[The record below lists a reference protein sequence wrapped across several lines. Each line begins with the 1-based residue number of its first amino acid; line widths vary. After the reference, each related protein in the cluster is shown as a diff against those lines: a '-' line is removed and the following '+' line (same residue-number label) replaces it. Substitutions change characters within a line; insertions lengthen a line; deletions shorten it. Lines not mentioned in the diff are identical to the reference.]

1 MSVDLNSMAVFAR
14 VVEEQGFSAA
24 ARRLG
29 LSKSAVSKHV
39 AQLEDRIGARLLHRT
54 TRRLRL
60 TDVGAAFYE
69 RCARILAEAEEA
81 ELAVSRMSSAPR
93 GTLRISAPVSFG
105 SRFLAGPIAEF
116 AIRYPE
122 LRIEMVLNDRL
133 VDVVD
138 EGYDVA
144 IRIGRLADSSLIAK
158 RLCTMPMLVVG
169 SQAYLTQ
176 HGTPQVPADLQ
187 QHNCMLYSL
196 STTGDVYHFRDGDR
210 ELSVKIDGSLR
221 ANNGDILMEAVRRG
235 VGLAFMPA
243 FLCGRDVRDGTVVEV
258 LADYRTTTGA
268 ISAVYAHNRHL
279 SVKVRMFVDFLV
291 AHFAEVPWGDPGC
304 LTRQTSA
311 MAETSTSDDGDA

>member
-81 ELAVSRMSSAPR
+81 ELAVSHMSSAPR
-93 GTLRISAPVSFG
+93 GTLRVSAPVSFG
-105 SRFLAGPIAEF
+105 SRYLGAPIAEF
-116 AIRYPE
+116 ARLYPE
-122 LRIEMVLNDRL
+122 LRLEIVLNDRL
-133 VDVVD
+133 VDMVD

-158 RLCTMPMLVVG
+158 RLCVMPGYFVAAP
-169 SQAYLTQ
+169 SYLAV
-176 HGTPQVPADLQ
+176 HGTPQVPADLHK
-187 QHNCMLYSL
+187 HNCLLYSL
-196 STTGDVYHFRDGDR
+196 ATAGDIFAFRDGDR
-210 ELSVKIDGSLR
+210 DQTMKIDGSLR
-221 ANNGDILMEAVRRG
+221 ANNGDLLMEAVRQG

-243 FLCGRDVRDGTVVEV
+243 FLCGCDLRAGTVVEV
-258 LADYRTTTGA
+258 LSGFRATPGA
-268 ISAVYAHNRHL
+268 ISAVYPHNRHL
-279 SVKVRMFVDFLV
+279 SVKVRVFVDFLV
-291 AHFAEVPWGDPGC
+291 EHFAEVPWGVSDCG
-304 LTRQTSA
+304 A
-311 MAETSTSDDGDA
+311 AGGVVAAAEDAPDDGDD